1 MTSLLKAL
9 YYACSTE
16 DPSTFPSLA
25 DHYHRSARAQA
36 ALHSIGEDP
45 SDAMTEYGEAMEE
58 QGFVNGFRYAV
69 LLFWKQRHQR

>member
-25 DHYHRSARAQA
+25 DHYRRTDRAQD
-36 ALHSIGEDP
+36 ALHAIGEEP
-45 SDAMTEYGEAMEE
+45 SDAVTEYGEAMEE
-58 QGFVNGFRYAV
+58 QGFINGFHYAV